1 MLTIPV
7 EIFLNILH
15 YLEKDCETPYGAMA
29 ILNLAMTCRGFWN
42 IIKSWASTEACQD
55 LQTLSSLCSKH
66 NSSPP
71 SALSVLCRHLGDI
84 CMFCSNRARSSAGEV
99 FTQLP
104 ICQACEAIKVPKI
117 SNVNLD
123 RLYIFSGDP
132 EDLLKT
138 LESRENL
145 DHRLYRWSDIEP
157 MMVNGY
163 LKKKWNKRKPGNNA
177 PIPFNPEEYAEFGFE
192 QSNNEQGDWF
202 EMRRNFPKISLDEI
216 MRSWNNAPVDKYSP
230 LLIEVAL
237 FNEFHYRFNY
247 SWEIKGTYQERV
259 AEYASVARHW
269 TERDMWGQRPWRL
282 SAFPAT
288 PRCSVSNPYAQQYH
302 RDMDQE
308 AYLEH
313 QKQCKLRRALIRAYP
328 AILSFPDVW
337 CRCMNV
343 SDFDNSVSLAT
354 SARLNNKPTRHH
366 NLDFELLTRLKHD
379 DVLLTRTARN
389 RDLKP
394 VIYKRYVEREDITLR
409 KVAIVSIRKDSVEI
423 KLPSQDARVKF
434 RERE

>member
-42 IIKSWASTEACQD
+42 IIESWASTEACQD

-145 DHRLYRWSDIEP
+145 DHRLY
-157 MMVNGY
+157 
-163 LKKKWNKRKPGNNA
+163 
-177 PIPFNPEEYAEFGFE
+177 
-192 QSNNEQGDWF
+192 
-202 EMRRNFPKISLDEI
+202 
-216 MRSWNNAPVDKYSP
+216 
-230 LLIEVAL
+230 
-237 FNEFHYRFNY
+237 
-247 SWEIKGTYQERV
+247 
-259 AEYASVARHW
+259 
-269 TERDMWGQRPWRL
+269 
-282 SAFPAT
+282 
-288 PRCSVSNPYAQQYH
+288 
-302 RDMDQE
+302 
-308 AYLEH
+308 
-313 QKQCKLRRALIRAYP
+313 
-328 AILSFPDVW
+328 
-337 CRCMNV
+337 
-343 SDFDNSVSLAT
+343 
-354 SARLNNKPTRHH
+354 
-366 NLDFELLTRLKHD
+366 
-379 DVLLTRTARN
+379 
-389 RDLKP
+389 
-394 VIYKRYVEREDITLR
+394 
-409 KVAIVSIRKDSVEI
+409 
-423 KLPSQDARVKF
+423 
-434 RERE
+434 